1 MRDAIAV
8 WFPTVRTG
16 TGTDVF
22 TERLVAELK
31 KKGIRAEITWLPLR
45 AEYAPWT
52 VSVPKTPKWASIVH
66 INSWLHPR
74 FVPNS
79 LPVIATIHHAV
90 HHPQAQSYKG
100 LIRTAYHR
108 YWIAPNERNV
118 LENSRTVVAV
128 SQFVADTAKETLLD
142 RPMQVIYNGIDT
154 EKFKPENH
162 PRQTDE
168 CFRLLYV
175 GSWMTRKGVDLL
187 APIMRELGED
197 FELRYTGGATAT
209 QDKPDMPKNMHD
221 IGRLQGDAAIVSAMQ
236 DVDVLLFP
244 SRSEGFGLVAAEAM
258 ACGLPVIAFSDT
270 CLEEIVQDGVTGR
283 LLPLGDVH
291 ATAEAVREIARS
303 STSRNVMSVAA
314 RNRAVSRFG
323 LPAMLDAYLNAYSLT
338 LEQRE

>member
-1 MRDAIAV
+1 
-8 WFPTVRTG
+8 
-16 TGTDVF
+16 
-22 TERLVAELK
+22 
-31 KKGIRAEITWLPLR
+31 
-45 AEYAPWT
+45 
-52 VSVPKTPKWASIVH
+52 
-66 INSWLHPR
+66 
-74 FVPNS
+74 
-79 LPVIATIHHAV
+79 
-90 HHPQAQSYKG
+90 
-100 LIRTAYHR
+100 
-108 YWIAPNERNV
+108 
-118 LENSRTVVAV
+118 
-128 SQFVADTAKETLLD
+128 
-142 RPMQVIYNGIDT
+142 MQVIYNGIDT